1 MTIQVIP
8 SSLTPI
14 EATDRIA
21 SLDIMRGIVLCGI
34 LIMNINGFGLAFG
47 YNDPSVLGGDTGL
60 NLYTWMV
67 TNLLFEGTMRALFS
81 LLFGVGMFIFLDRL
95 VKKGAGINAADIYF
109 RRITWLLVFG
119 LIHGY
124 LLLWVGEILYNYA
137 LMGFLVYSF
146 RKMVPIKLM
155 IIGLSLMIMG
165 TGWNYYD
172 YRQDEKWFAKVQQA
186 ELVVSSGQELTK
198 ELKEAKDSWEERAS
212 KTSPEATAKF
222 IEEMQ
227 KGYFS
232 VVNHLGPIMYD
243 FNVTDPYR
251 GDLWD
256 VLGMMLIGIAFFK
269 WGLLSGEKPSSVYWL
284 MVGIGYPIGIAINY
298 YEIQLILEAKFSA
311 FSFIESNVTYYWG
324 RFFVAMGHIGLIM
337 LFCKSTFFTWLKS
350 SLAAV
355 GKMALT
361 NYLMHSVIC
370 MFVFTGV
377 GFGLFGQLERFELLY
392 VVVSIWIFQLIFSP
406 IWLKYF
412 QFGPM
417 EWLWRSLSY
426 MQKPQ
431 FRKRNNSGQPLLAKM
446 RILQD

>member
-1 MTIQVIP
+1 MNNQAQL

-14 EATDRIA
+14 TAADRIT
-21 SLDIMRGIVLCGI
+21 SLDVMRGIVLCGI
-34 LIMNINGFGLAFG
+34 LLMNINGFGLAFG
-47 YNDPSVLGGDTGL
+47 YNDPTILGGDTGL
-60 NLYTWMV
+60 NLYTWMM

-109 RRITWLLVFG
+109 RRITWLLIFG

-146 RKMVPIKLM
+146 RRMVPKNLVLT
-155 IIGLSLMIMG
+155 GLLLFCIG

-172 YRQDEKWFAKVQQA
+172 YQKDKEWFGKVQLA
-186 ELVVSSGQELTK
+186 EVAIAAGQDPSK
-198 ELKEAKDSWEERAS
+198 ELKEAKESWEKREAGN
-212 KTSPEATAKF
+212 SPEATGKF

-232 VVNHLGPIMYD
+232 VVKHLGPIMYD

-256 VLGMMLIGIAFFK
+256 ILSMMLIGIALFK
-269 WGLLSGEKPSSVYWL
+269 WGLLSGEKPASLYWL

-298 YEIQLILEAKFSA
+298 YEMQLILEAHFSTLS
-311 FSFIESNVTYYWG
+311 FSQTKVSYYWG
-324 RFFVAMGHIGLIM
+324 RFFVAMGHVGLIM
-337 LFCKSTFFTWLKS
+337 LFGKTPILGWLKNA
-350 SLAAV
+350 LAAV

-377 GFGLFGQLERFELLY
+377 GFGLFGKLQRFELLY
-392 VVVSIWIFQLIFSP
+392 VVISIWVFQLVVSP
-406 IWLKYF
+406 IWLYYF
-412 QFGPM
+412 HFGPV
-417 EWLWRSLSY
+417 EWLWRRLSY
-426 MQKPQ
+426 LKSAP
-431 FRKRNNSGQPLLAKM
+431 FRKKDPALVVHSNN
-446 RILQD
+446 

>member
-1 MTIQVIP
+1 MTVKVAPQ
-8 SSLTPI
+8 SLTPI
-14 EATDRIA
+14 NQSDRIA
-21 SLDIMRGIVLCGI
+21 SLDIMRGIVLFGI

-146 RKMVPIKLM
+146 RNMVSKKLLY
-155 IIGLSLMIMG
+155 IGLILMIMG

-172 YRQDEKWFAKVQQA
+172 YRQDEKWFSKVQQA
-186 ELVVSSGQELTK
+186 ELAMASGQELTK
-198 ELKEAKDSWEERAS
+198 ELKEAKDSWEKRES

-232 VVNHLGPIMYD
+232 VLAHLAPINYD
-243 FNVTDPYR
+243 FNVNDPYR

-256 VLGMMLIGIAFFK
+256 VLSMMLIGIALFK

-284 MVGIGYPIGIAINY
+284 MVSVGYPIGIGINY
-298 YEIQLILEAKFSA
+298 YEMQLVLDAQFSTLS
-311 FSFIESNVTYYWG
+311 FSESNLTYYWG
-324 RFFVAMGHIGLIM
+324 RFFVAMGHVGLIM
-337 LFCKSTFFTWLKS
+337 LFCKSPFFGWLKTA
-350 SLAAV
+350 LAAV

-370 MFVFTGV
+370 MLIFTGV
-377 GFGLFGQLERFELLY
+377 GFGLFGQLERFQLLY
-392 VVVSIWIFQLIFSP
+392 VVFAIWVVQLILSP

-417 EWLWRSLSY
+417 EWVWRSLSY
-426 MQKPQ
+426 QQKPS
-431 FRKRNNSGQPLLAKM
+431 FRKN
-446 RILQD
+446 